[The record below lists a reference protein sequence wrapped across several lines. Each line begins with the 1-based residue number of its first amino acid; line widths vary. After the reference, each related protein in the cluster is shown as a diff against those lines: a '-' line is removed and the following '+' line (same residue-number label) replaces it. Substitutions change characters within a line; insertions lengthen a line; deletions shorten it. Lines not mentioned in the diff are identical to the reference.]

1 MNVGQRYIKI
11 MRKSIVIALILILQT
26 TLYGQ
31 NTCYKG
37 IVIDAEYKTPIPYA
51 AVFVEYTQIGV
62 IADNVGEF
70 TFQVPDSLKNNRLTS
85 VGEGYRL
92 TYLSPENVDRAA
104 LHIELQPQAQVPS
117 SPLGGGAVKPG
128 KFGSLLNKTVR
139 LVMNDWIPLGD
150 PETNKFDFGR
160 IQTLPTYNSIEG
172 VRLRAGI
179 ASNARLSPHFFVK
192 GYLAYGFRDQQF
204 KYRGEAIWSF
214 DRKAY
219 HDEEFPKNNLRLI
232 YEKELYSPGE
242 MHPRALNDLLLITYR
257 RSLNEA
263 TYRNFAEIN
272 YEREYKSGLAHTVW
286 LRRARMIPEGALRF
300 EELRGDMI
308 LSAQELNTAEIGLQL
323 RYSVREAYVQK
334 KRKRR
339 PIEMTSPVFFLSHT
353 IGQYD
358 YFGEEKPFQRS
369 EFSAQKRFLIGS
381 AGRLDAVGEV
391 MKIWNAVP
399 FPLLVYPN
407 QRQRH
412 HIENNA
418 FFLNRALEFMADE
431 QVTLRTT
438 FVGDDLFLSKIPLL
452 NRFGIK
458 ELLSLRASYGRLSHK
473 NDPEQSADLYRFPAV
488 SYRYG
493 SAPYLEGTIGFTNIL
508 GLLRVEYVHRF
519 TYRDHPDALLGKIRV
534 DVTL

>member
-1 MNVGQRYIKI
+1 MKKQ
-11 MRKSIVIALILILQT
+11 LILFYLLLLNI
-26 TLYGQ
+26 TLYAQSIEVSGLV
-31 NTCYKG
+31 T
-37 IVIDAEYKTPIPYA
+37 DAQYKTPVPYA
-51 AVFVEYTQIGV
+51 VVFVEHTQVGV
-62 IADNVGEF
+62 VANNVGAF
-70 TFQVPDSLKNNRLTS
+70 SLSVPDSLRNSRLVS

-92 TYLSPENVDRAA
+92 TYISPEYQGETP
-104 LHIELQPQAQVPS
+104 LHIALQPQESEQDLI
-117 SPLGGGAVKPG
+117 SPPGGASEKQG
-128 KFGSLLNKTVR
+128 KIVSLLNKTAR
-139 LVMNDWIPLGD
+139 FVMNDWIPLGD

-160 IQTLPTYNSIEG
+160 IQTFPTYNSIEG
-172 VRLRAGI
+172 VRLRAGV
-179 ASNARLSPHFFVK
+179 ASNSRLSPHFFVK
-192 GYLAYGFRDQQF
+192 GYIAYGFKDQQL

-219 HDEEFPKNNLRLI
+219 HEDEFPKNNLRLV
-232 YEKELYSPGE
+232 YEKDLYSPGE

-263 TYRNFAEIN
+263 TYRNFAEVN
-272 YEREYKSGLAHTVW
+272 YEREYKSGFSHIVW
-286 LRRARMIPEGALRF
+286 MRKARLVPEGALLF
-300 EELRGDMI
+300 EYQMPDM
-308 LSAQELNTAEIGLQL
+308 LLQEHALNTAEMGLQL
-323 RYSVREAYVQK
+323 RYSVREAYVQQ

-339 PIEMTSPVFFLSHT
+339 PIEMTSPVLFLSHM

-358 YFGEEKPFQRS
+358 YFGEEKPFHRT
-369 EFSAQKRFLIGS
+369 EFSAQKRFLMGS

-431 QVTLRTT
+431 QVTIRTT
-438 FVGDDLFLSKIPLL
+438 FVGDDLLLSKIALL
-452 NRFGIK
+452 DRLGIK
-458 ELLSLRASYGRLSHK
+458 ELLSLRASYGRLSDK
-473 NDPEQSADLYRFPAV
+473 NDPEQSSDLYRFPAA
-488 SYRYG
+488 SHRYG

-519 TYRDHPDALLGKIRV
+519 TYRDLPDALLGKIRV